1 VPRSYI
7 GISPTGPTAL
17 YNVRRG
23 PTGEPQLLLDQDAI
37 TTMRLNFADWLEGAE
52 TILAV
57 TVTANAC
64 TATHTLTSPNLDI
77 TVSNATSINDGKI
90 TVVATSS
97 TGDAYRGIIRVR
109 RTNRFGDERQFMDYV

>member
-1 VPRSYI
+1 
-7 GISPTGPTAL
+7 
-17 YNVRRG
+17 
-23 PTGEPQLLLDQDAI
+23 
-37 TTMRLNFADWLEGAE
+37 MRLNFADWLEGAE